1 MTDLCGM
8 APIPPFRERAPWFG
22 ADLQTT
28 RNFLCRRQPDLPG
41 GKRLL
46 LAMPDGDRLA
56 ARLDLS
62 APPRARPLVVL
73 IHGLT
78 GSERSPAIVATMR
91 HLVREGWPVLRL
103 NLRGTLLSRPTSA
116 GRYHAGKTEDL
127 AAALHQLPAE
137 LRGHGV
143 VLLGHSLG
151 GNLVLKFMGEG
162 CHGLPV
168 LAAIA
173 ISAPLDLAASC
184 ARMLSRRNRVY
195 HAHLLGEAKREA
207 LAPGAALTTRECSA
221 ISSARNFYEFDD
233 RFVAPRFGYKDAA
246 DYYECNSAKHFL
258 AAISQ
263 PTLILH
269 ALDDPWIP
277 SDSYTGLD
285 WLRLQAIE
293 TMLSPGGGHLGFH
306 ANDSRIPWHDRVT
319 AWWLEQTCART
330 LGKATLPPRKAGLT
344 DYGPTNMAA

>member
-56 ARLDLS
+56 ARLDLP
-62 APPRARPLVVL
+62 AQPRDQPLVVL
-73 IHGLT
+73 IHGLN

-91 HLVREGWPVLRL
+91 HLVHEGWPVLRL
-103 NLRGTLLSRPTSA
+103 NLRGTPLSRPTSV

-127 AAALHQLPAE
+127 ASALHQLPAE
-137 LRGHGV
+137 LSDHGV
-143 VLLGHSLG
+143 ILLGHSLG

-173 ISAPLDLAASC
+173 ISVPLDLGASC
-184 ARMLSRRNRVY
+184 ARMVSRRNRAY
-195 HAHLLGEAKREA
+195 HAYLLKEAKCEA

-221 ISSARNFYEFDD
+221 ISGARSFYEFDD

-246 DYYECNSAKHFL
+246 DYYDCNSAKKFL
-258 AAISQ
+258 GTIMQ

-277 SDSYTGLD
+277 SDTYTGVD
-285 WLRLQAIE
+285 WLGLQAIE
-293 TMLSPGGGHLGFH
+293 PVLSPGGGHLGFH
-306 ANDSRIPWHDRVT
+306 ASDSRIPWHDRVT
-319 AWWLEQTCART
+319 AWWLEQR
-330 LGKATLPPRKAGLT
+330 
-344 DYGPTNMAA
+344 